1 MKKINPGEKVSGKH
15 LDWNNLK
22 TFPRQGK
29 FYFNFC
35 GITSVY
41 LSCETNR
48 LRFTACLFKITKD
61 FKIGVTRTSKS
72 LSHAIVWSNKAFFF
86 FPYRLITRDLHSEKL
101 GVRHQ
106 LARCFFRLVAS
117 VGQWKH
123 TESPRGIAPQTFSDA
138 LPFSHRD
145 SMVSKANYG
154 VLIWHASCLPLGS
167 AMSIPSCFVYRIR
180 KMVDFNSYQSKSVM
194 Y

>member
-29 FYFNFC
+29 FYFNFS

-72 LSHAIVWSNKAFFF
+72 LSHAIV
-86 FPYRLITRDLHSEKL
+86 
-101 GVRHQ
+101 
-106 LARCFFRLVAS
+106 
-117 VGQWKH
+117 
-123 TESPRGIAPQTFSDA
+123 
-138 LPFSHRD
+138 
-145 SMVSKANYG
+145 
-154 VLIWHASCLPLGS
+154 
-167 AMSIPSCFVYRIR
+167 
-180 KMVDFNSYQSKSVM
+180 
-194 Y
+194 

>member
-29 FYFNFC
+29 FYFNFS

-41 LSCETNR
+41 LSCDTNR

-61 FKIGVTRTSKS
+61 FKIGVTRTSNS

-106 LARCFFRLVAS
+106 LARCFSSCR
-117 VGQWKH
+117 
-123 TESPRGIAPQTFSDA
+123 ERGAMKTYWF
-138 LPFSHRD
+138 
-145 SMVSKANYG
+145 
-154 VLIWHASCLPLGS
+154 PLGNRTS
-167 AMSIPSCFVYRIR
+167 DFLRCSTIQPQRLYGEQGQLRSSYMTHVLLTTRISN
-180 KMVDFNSYQSKSVM
+180 VDTVM
-194 Y
+194 FCI

>member
-15 LDWNNLK
+15 LGWNNLK

-72 LSHAIVWSNKAFFF
+72 LSHAIV
-86 FPYRLITRDLHSEKL
+86 
-101 GVRHQ
+101 
-106 LARCFFRLVAS
+106 
-117 VGQWKH
+117 
-123 TESPRGIAPQTFSDA
+123 
-138 LPFSHRD
+138 
-145 SMVSKANYG
+145 
-154 VLIWHASCLPLGS
+154 
-167 AMSIPSCFVYRIR
+167 
-180 KMVDFNSYQSKSVM
+180 
-194 Y
+194 